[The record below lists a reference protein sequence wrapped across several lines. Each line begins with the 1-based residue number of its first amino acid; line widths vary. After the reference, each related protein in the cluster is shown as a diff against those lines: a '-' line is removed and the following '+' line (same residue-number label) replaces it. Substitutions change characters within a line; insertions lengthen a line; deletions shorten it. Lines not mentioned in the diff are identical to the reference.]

1 MIIEEVGGLRVSL
14 GYWVSVLGIMDK
26 KKKKKN

>member
-1 MIIEEVGGLRVSL
+1 MIIEEVGGLSGSL